1 MLLFVFFA
9 FLCLPPGFYSQK
21 YLDIPELDPMLKEA
35 CITFAGEALTGSKPG
50 PPKREAACYAHIWER
65 LHGTKPGLGD
75 FDFWEFVRKMKSGP
89 EREPCATWF
98 LPNVDGLSKCLRC
111 QRIFCNLTNPLEEL
125 APVIMCAYKTIRAA
139 KPPQEAMKAFEEIL
153 YGLMK
158 LSNVPQAKQYLEGG
172 LQHVNISSESA
183 SLKYMDEGVAV
194 RVPTYL
200 AEKCSLE
207 AVHHCGNKTMSYSA
221 HLVSSVLCLV
231 KRLTEI
237 STRVMRSSAEELVC
251 GFVQLFRA
259 ESESS
264 KPPELRK
271 HLDTLG
277 SVFGCFK
284 RPSKWTTWM
293 KTTQCEGY
301 SY

>member
-1 MLLFVFFA
+1 
-9 FLCLPPGFYSQK
+9 
-21 YLDIPELDPMLKEA
+21 
-35 CITFAGEALTGSKPG
+35 
-50 PPKREAACYAHIWER
+50 
-65 LHGTKPGLGD
+65 
-75 FDFWEFVRKMKSGP
+75 
-89 EREPCATWF
+89 
-98 LPNVDGLSKCLRC
+98 
-111 QRIFCNLTNPLEEL
+111 
-125 APVIMCAYKTIRAA
+125 MCAYKTIRAA

-183 SLKYMDEGVAV
+183 SLKYMDEGAAV

-301 SY
+301 SYWKRLRNQHGAPDQTSHDCFSIRLFRLCKLPYWAISSANAKFRGCCFNIFSESEIRSTSLCIQEKFQIQWVRKITSEEEQLDHVDILIMCSLFRMCEILQGVH